1 MAISSNNVQNV
12 KFLRNGSVLG
22 THDEAY
28 AALTGF
34 TLTTE
39 QDGTIILARY
49 GSGNDVK
56 TLAGLVY
63 VNGENKS
70 ITIID
75 VEASSGSVEKLRQ
88 EINAK
93 LGEGVTSANT
103 ATAQFEALS
112 GGTFTPGTSSSA
124 DTSVEGAKAY
134 AYDLVGTLDGGVTA
148 ATGSYVASVTEV
160 DGKISGTT
168 AELPT
173 VDDEAVAKKF
183 VIAVDETNGKIAV
196 SRGEITSSAK
206 TIVLN
211 DNTDGGVDFDVNID
225 GTSIVKD
232 ANGVLSVASTA
243 LTQYVGD
250 EKTIHISSADTTT
263 NAKTV
268 STLLSISSTT
278 PSETNVK
285 EQYNLVNA
293 SGETIGATIKI
304 YKDSSLYNVYLGH
317 MDDTIAGDPPVVTP
331 GTGDTALCFIYYKA
345 DGTYQ
350 LVPVNVESFLEESEF
365 ASGVT
370 ATNHI
375 VHGVVD
381 PDSEKDSNNDS
392 FLTVGA
398 NGFKI
403 DGIKDEIDKKLG
415 DIVGDLDAT
424 VTGETANQHVSITID
439 EVDGKL
445 TQSGLTITESNI
457 ANADDLAALSA
468 KTVTAITSTNG
479 SITASI
485 DDAAGCK
492 TYNVETDASKIK
504 MSGLTD
510 TTGTKFSG
518 LTENSSV
525 TDAIN
530 KIITNDGD
538 IAAEIKELRED
549 IDAVSGDVE
558 TISGDV
564 DTIKEQYISGVSVN
578 NKTVAITDKIAKI
591 SVESSTSAMTA
602 TSTEAIVVDTDAN
615 GNITL
620 GLANIDCGTYN

>member
-1 MAISSNNVQNV
+1 MAIINNNVGNV
-12 KFLRNGSVLG
+12 KFLRNGSLYG
-22 THDEAY
+22 THDLAY
-28 AALTGF
+28 NALTGF

-63 VNGENKS
+63 VNGGNKS

-173 VDDEAVAKKF
+173 VDDAAVAKKF
-183 VIAVDETNGKIAV
+183 VIAVDETKGQI
-196 SRGEITSSAK
+196 SIERGSITSSAK

-225 GTSIVKD
+225 GESIVKNAD
-232 ANGVLSVASTA
+232 GVLSVASTA

-250 EKTIHISSADTTT
+250 GKTIQISAADA
-263 NAKTV
+263 NNNKTV

-317 MDDTIAGDPPVVTP
+317 MDDTIAGDPPVVTS
-331 GTGDTALCFIYYKA
+331 GTGDTALCFIYHKE
-345 DGTYQ
+345 DGSYE

-365 ASGVT
+365 ESGVT

-381 PDSEKDSNNDS
+381 PDSEKDSSNGS

-403 DGIKDEIDKKLG
+403 DGIKNEIDKKLG

-424 VTGETANQHVSITID
+424 VTGETANQHVSISI
-439 EVDGKL
+439 EELDGKL
-445 TQSGLTITESNI
+445 VQSGLTITESNI
-457 ANADDLAALSA
+457 ANADDLAELSG
-468 KTVTAITSTNG
+468 KTITDINSANG
-479 SITASI
+479 SITVTPANAADGTQEI
-485 DDAAGCK
+485 DLA
-492 TYNVETDASKIK
+492 TDASKIK
-504 MSGLTD
+504 MSGFTANTADSSLSAITTD
-510 TTGTKFSG
+510 K
-518 LTENSSV
+518 SV
-525 TDAIN
+525 AEAAN
-530 KIITNDGD
+530 IIVKEIIDNEKVVAEALND
-538 IAAEIKELRED
+538 LRTD
-549 IDAVSGDVE
+549 IDTV
-558 TISGDV
+558 SGDV

-578 NKTVAITDKIAKI
+578 GKAVTVANHVAPI
-591 SVESSTSAMTA
+591 SIEGATSAMTS
-602 TSTEAIVVDTDAN
+602 TSTEAIVVDTDTTT
-615 GNITL
+615 GEITIGL
-620 GLANIDCGTYN
+620 GTIDCGTY